1 MAGDRDLTARRG
13 RGARAAAPE
22 PRRRGRP
29 RAGGAAGGGD
39 PREDILTAAA
49 ALFAAGGYAGTGTRE
64 IATAAGLRQASLFHW
79 FARKEDILAELLDR
93 TVAPALEASDAARLA
108 HVPPDVRLYALA
120 RNDVANLCSGPVNLG
135 ALQLLP
141 EARAPAFARFWTR
154 RAELRDRYRE
164 LVRELARNERA
175 LVSSA
180 ELATDI
186 VFGLVES
193 VITWFERT
201 GARSAEEVANAVA
214 VAVVRSVVRRPASPE
229 RLRAAADRLQRDAVR
244 RA

>member
-1 MAGDRDLTARRG
+1 
-13 RGARAAAPE
+13 
-22 PRRRGRP
+22 
-29 RAGGAAGGGD
+29 
-39 PREDILTAAA
+39 
-49 ALFAAGGYAGTGTRE
+49 
-64 IATAAGLRQASLFHW
+64 
-79 FARKEDILAELLDR
+79 
-93 TVAPALEASDAARLA
+93 
-108 HVPPDVRLYALA
+108 
-120 RNDVANLCSGPVNLG
+120 
-135 ALQLLP
+135 
-141 EARAPAFARFWTR
+141 
-154 RAELRDRYRE
+154 
-164 LVRELARNERA
+164 VREQARNERA